1 MPRISEQLRC
11 IFWCPDFQVRFGL
24 DCRTGPVRDVGTALN
39 RLVGSAICT
48 ARTYSA
54 RILGTIVIRS
64 VAYPFTANG

>member
-1 MPRISEQLRC
+1 MPRIFEQLRC
-11 IFWCPDFQVRFGL
+11 VFWCPEFRVRFGGIVVL
-24 DCRTGPVRDVGTALN
+24 ALCAGTALN

-64 VAYPFTANG
+64 IAYPFTANG